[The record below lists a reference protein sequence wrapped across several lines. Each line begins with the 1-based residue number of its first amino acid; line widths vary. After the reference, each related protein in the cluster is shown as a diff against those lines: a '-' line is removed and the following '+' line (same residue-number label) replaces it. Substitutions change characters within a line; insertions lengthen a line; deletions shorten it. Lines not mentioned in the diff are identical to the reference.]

1 MATETSVVLHA
12 GAQGRREAY
21 YTVSI
26 PVLYCFY
33 TSAWVDR
40 RNLVYVSVG
49 YIPVERDIRPITSL
63 GEGQCLS
70 GAKQAPKA
78 KPKAFRGFT
87 KEEEGG
93 LQSAFQMSRAS
104 QCTQFKI
111 ECFLASHC
119 PGDVDMS
126 TLEWNYGVI
135 LR

>member
-1 MATETSVVLHA
+1 MKIGKGDYWALFSRTLSLFLY
-12 GAQGRREAY
+12 QF

-26 PVLYCFY
+26 PVRGWIKGIYIVC
-33 TSAWVDR
+33 
-40 RNLVYVSVG
+40 VSVG
-49 YIPVERDIRPITSL
+49 YILAEKDIRPITSL

-111 ECFLASHC
+111 ECFLASHSL
-119 PGDVDMS
+119 GDVDMS